1 MLRSLDDLDISG
13 RRVLCRVDFN
23 VPLAPDG
30 SVADD
35 TRVQAALPTLNRCVE
50 AGARLVVMS
59 HLGRPDG
66 KPDPAL
72 SLEPVGMLLADALG
86 RAVRLT
92 DEPVG
97 DGARKVVQDLRDGQ
111 VVLLEN
117 LRFHPGEKAGAEA
130 FGRQLASYG
139 EVYVNDAFGTAHRGD
154 ASVAVVPRFL
164 RDKGAGRLML
174 REVQALSR
182 LVVDVERPY
191 VAVVGGAKVSD
202 KLGLL
207 QALIERVDCLMV
219 GGAMAY
225 TFLAA
230 QGVPV
235 GDSLVDRTLLT
246 AAREAL
252 AAARNRSVPVLLPE
266 DHVAGTG
273 LGADA
278 DYEIVEADG
287 IRDGWRGVDIGPKTI
302 ERFRKRLLE
311 AGSIF
316 WNGPLG
322 VYEHEVFR
330 AGTVAV
336 AEIVAQS
343 DAYSVIGG
351 GDSAAAIRH
360 AGVAD
365 RVGHVSTGGGAS
377 LMFLQG
383 GELPGLAAL
392 RAGDS

>member
-1 MLRSLDDLDISG
+1 MLRSLDDLELSG

-23 VPLAPDG
+23 VPLSAG
-30 SVADD
+30 GGVADD
-35 TRVQAALPTLNRCVE
+35 TRIDAALPTLERCVE
-50 AGARLVVMS
+50 AGARLIVMS
-59 HLGRPDG
+59 HLGRPKG
-66 KPDPAL
+66 KPDPKL
-72 SLEPVGMLLADALG
+72 SLEPVGMILAEKLG

-111 VVLLEN
+111 VALLEN
-117 LRFHPGEKAGAEA
+117 LRFDPGEKAAAEA
-130 FGRQLASYG
+130 FGRQLASYA

-164 RDKGAGRLML
+164 REKGAGRLML

-182 LVVDVERPY
+182 LVRDVEHPY
-191 VAVVGGAKVSD
+191 VAVVGGAKVAD

-207 QALIERVDCLMV
+207 QALVDRVDSLLI

-230 QGVPV
+230 EGVPV
-235 GDSLVDRTLLT
+235 GDSLVDRSRLS
-246 AAREAL
+246 AAREVL
-252 AAARNRSVPVLLPE
+252 AAARNRGVPVVLPE

-273 LGADA
+273 LDADA
-278 DYEIVEADG
+278 DYEMVDVDG
-287 IRDGWRGVDIGPKTI
+287 IREGWMGVDIGPRTI
-302 ERFRKRLLE
+302 ERFRGRLAD
-311 AGSIF
+311 AGSVF

-322 VYEHEVFR
+322 VYEHDVFR

-336 AEIVAQS
+336 AQIVAES

-351 GDSAAAIRH
+351 GDSAAAARH

-365 RVGHVSTGGGAS
+365 RVSHISTGGGAS
-377 LMFLQG
+377 LQFVQG
-383 GELPGLAAL
+383 GELPGIEAL
-392 RAGDS
+392 RGGES